1 MKTNKITLIFL
12 LLLAFA
18 SGAFAQGFIEGTV
31 YEETEN
37 GERTP
42 LPGVNVYWKIVNEG
56 VVTDA
61 NGHYK
66 IPLHESI
73 CCLVFSCISYE
84 NDTIHHMAEPAHYDH
99 VFHSV
104 HMLNEVEIASRQKA
118 SFISAIKPMAVQ
130 EISSEGLRRAAC
142 CSLAESFENN
152 ASVDVSYSDAV
163 TGAKQIELLGLS
175 GLYTQMMAENMP
187 NFRGLASAFGLNYV
201 PGTWMNAIQISKG
214 TSSVRN
220 GYESISGQIN
230 VDFKKPEEGESERL
244 FLNLYGN
251 TMGMAEFNFNTR
263 WKVGQHGSMMLLGH
277 VNHNFMT
284 MDSNG
289 DHFVDDPRVTQYNV
303 FARFNYAKDWFEGMW
318 GVKALKED
326 RYGGQIGFV
335 PGAHVHEGVAGDS
348 LGFVINTERYEAF
361 SKTGFLFDRDDTSL
375 GIQQQFTY
383 HKMHSAYFNTN
394 LYHAEQYSYY
404 ANVLFNSYIVNE
416 MHKYSV
422 GASYSFDKYKEHLR
436 RTERGHADQV
446 LADSLY
452 GRIEHVPGVF
462 GEYTFNDDHHWSVIA
477 GMRVDYNTYFQKL
490 LYTPRLHVRF
500 KTHDELIIRA
510 SAGRGYRSPNV
521 LAENS
526 TMMASARE
534 IVFVDTPKMEEA
546 WNYGINI
553 TKGFDIG
560 WRELTIQADFYR
572 TDFVNQIVLDRD
584 ADAHQVRIYN
594 LDGRSYSNSAQIEA
608 NCEIFK
614 DFDLTLAFRYNDVK
628 MTINDTLR
636 EKPFVNRYKGLITM
650 SYAPG
655 TWQFDL
661 TTQFNGDSRVPNLS
675 GNATAVANGQNIER
689 SPFYVIMNAQ
699 VMKKFGKCWEVYIG
713 GENLTNYKQKYPII
727 SAENPTSEDFDA
739 SMVWGP
745 LSGIRAYLGV
755 RFQIK

>member
-1 MKTNKITLIFL
+1 MKTNKINLIIL
-12 LLLAFA
+12 LLFAFA
-18 SGAFAQGFIEGTV
+18 STALAQGFIEGTV
-31 YEETEN
+31 YEESN
-37 GERTP
+37 GIKTP
-42 LPGVNVYWKIVNEG
+42 IPGVNVYWKIVNEG

-73 CCLVFSCISYE
+73 GCLVFSCISYE
-84 NDTIHHMAEPAHYDH
+84 NDTVHHMMEPAHYDH
-99 VFHSV
+99 VFKAI

-118 SFISAIKPMAVQ
+118 SYINPMKAIAV
-130 EISSEGLRRAAC
+130 ENISSAGLRRAAC
-142 CSLAESFENN
+142 CSLAESFETN

-230 VDFKKPEEGESERL
+230 VDFKKPEPVESEKL

-263 WKVGQHGSMMLLGH
+263 WNVGKHGSMMLLGH

-303 FARFNYAKDWFEGMW
+303 FARYNYAIDWFEGMW

-335 PGAHVHEGVAGDS
+335 PGAHLHEGLAGDS

-416 MHKYSV
+416 LHKYSI
-422 GASYSFDKYKEHLR
+422 GASYSYDKYKEHLR
-436 RTERGHADQV
+436 RTERGHSDQV

-462 GEYTFNDDHHWSVIA
+462 GEYTFDDDHHWSIIL
-477 GMRVDYNTYFQKL
+477 GMRADYNTYFQKM
-490 LYTPRLHVRF
+490 LYTPRVHLRF
-500 KTHDELIIRA
+500 KTHDEFTLRA
-510 SAGRGYRSPNV
+510 SAGKGYRSPNV

-526 TMMASARE
+526 TMMASARD
-534 IVFVDTPKMEEA
+534 IVFLETPKMEEA
-546 WNYGINI
+546 WNYGINL
-553 TKGFDIG
+553 TKSFDLG
-560 WRELTIQADFYR
+560 WRELTLQADFYR

-584 ADAHQVRIYN
+584 ADAHEIRIYN
-594 LDGRSYSNSAQIEA
+594 LNGKSYSNSAQIEA

-614 DFDLTLAFRYNDVK
+614 NFDLTLAFRYNDVK

-636 EKPFVNRYKGLITM
+636 EKPFVNRYKGLVTM

-655 TWQFDL
+655 TWQFDF
-661 TTQFNGDSRVPNLS
+661 TTQFNGDTRVPNLS
-675 GNATAVANGQNIER
+675 GNATAVADGQNIER

-699 VMKKFGKCWEVYIG
+699 VTKKLGKCWELYVG
-713 GENLTNYKQKYPII
+713 GENLTNYTQKNPII
-727 SAENPTSEDFDA
+727 AAENPTSEDFDA

-745 LSGIRAYLGV
+745 LSGVRAYLGV